1 MGHSVV
7 GPCVSG
13 DWERVVGSA
22 TCCLPDESDLTLRSR
37 IPLTVIGGFLGA
49 GKTTL
54 LNYWLRE
61 SRGKRFAV
69 LVNDFGAIN
78 IDAALIASADSD
90 TIALTNGCVCC
101 SIGDDLSQALIRV
114 LDASPPFDGIV
125 IEASGVSD
133 PWRIAQIGL
142 AEPGLS
148 LDGVIVLLD
157 AQALADNLANP
168 LLRDSIERPLA
179 HADLVVLNKVDLADD
194 AALETARD
202 WIRRNAPSVHCC
214 ETTNAEIALP
224 LLSGAHLTSESNT
237 APPHDC
243 HEHCEHPEHAH
254 SSVAHDQ
261 QFATW
266 SCAPSRVY
274 SLVDVKAW
282 LKAPPAGVLRLKG
295 FVETQE
301 YGWSEVQFSGR
312 TGSVRRALASPA
324 NPRTAAL
331 VAIGLNGSLPVA
343 ALISYWT

>member
-1 MGHSVV
+1 M
-7 GPCVSG
+7 
-13 DWERVVGSA
+13 
-22 TCCLPDESDLTLRSR
+22 TLRSR

-61 SRGKRFAV
+61 ARGKRFAV

-78 IDAALIASADSD
+78 IDAALIASADGD
-90 TIALTNGCVCC
+90 TISLTNGCVCC
-101 SIGDDLSQALIRV
+101 SIGDDLSQALIRI
-114 LDASPPFDGIV
+114 LEASQPFDGIV

-168 LLRDSIERPLA
+168 LIRDSIERPLA

-202 WIRRNAPSVHCC
+202 WIRRTAPTVHCC

-224 LLSGAHLTSESNT
+224 LLSGAHITLTSITS
-237 APPHDC
+237 PLHDC
-243 HEHCEHPEHAH
+243 HEHCEHEHAH
-254 SSVAHDQ
+254 SSGAHDQ

-266 SCAPSRVY
+266 SCAPSRVH
-274 SLVDVKAW
+274 SLADIKDW
-282 LKAPPAGVLRLKG
+282 LKAPPAGMLRLKG
-295 FVETQE
+295 FVQTQE

-324 NPRTAAL
+324 KPHTAAL
-331 VAIGLNGSLPVA
+331 VAIGLNGLLPVV
-343 ALISYWT
+343 ALNSFWT

>member
-1 MGHSVV
+1 
-7 GPCVSG
+7 
-13 DWERVVGSA
+13 
-22 TCCLPDESDLTLRSR
+22 LTLRSR

-78 IDAALIASADSD
+78 IDAALIASADGD

-101 SIGDDLSQALIRV
+101 SIGDDLSQAMIRV
-114 LDASPPFDGIV
+114 LDAPQPFDGIV

-168 LLRDSIERPLA
+168 VLRDSIERPLA
-179 HADLVVLNKVDLADD
+179 HADLAVLNKVDLADD

-202 WIRRNAPSVHCC
+202 WIRRTAPAVHCC

-224 LLSGAHLTSESNT
+224 LLSGAHITLPSNT
-237 APPHDC
+237 SLRHDGN
-243 HEHCEHPEHAH
+243 EHCDHHAHAH
-254 SSVAHDQ
+254 SPVAHDQ

-266 SCAPSRVY
+266 SCAPKKIY
-274 SLVDVKAW
+274 SVADIKHW
-282 LKAPPAGVLRLKG
+282 LIAPPAGVLRLKG
-295 FVETQE
+295 YLQTHE
-301 YGWSEVQFSGR
+301 YGWSEVQFSGH
-312 TGSVRRALASPA
+312 TGSVRRAIASSTNA
-324 NPRTAAL
+324 HTAAL

-343 ALISYWT
+343 ALNSFWT

>member
-1 MGHSVV
+1 
-7 GPCVSG
+7 
-13 DWERVVGSA
+13 
-22 TCCLPDESDLTLRSR
+22 
-37 IPLTVIGGFLGA
+37 
-49 GKTTL
+49 
-54 LNYWLRE
+54 
-61 SRGKRFAV
+61 V

-78 IDAALIASADSD
+78 IDAALIASADGD

-101 SIGDDLSQALIRV
+101 SIGDDLSQALIRA
-114 LDASPPFDGIV
+114 LDAPQPFDGIV

-142 AEPGLS
+142 AVPGLS

-179 HADLVVLNKVDLADD
+179 HADLAVLNKVDLADD

-224 LLSGAHLTSESNT
+224 LLSGAHITLTSDTS
-237 APPHDC
+237 PLHDC
-243 HEHCEHPEHAH
+243 NEHCDHHAHAH
-254 SSVAHDQ
+254 SPVAHDQ

-266 SCAPSRVY
+266 SCAPKKIY
-274 SLVDVKAW
+274 SVADIKHW
-282 LKAPPAGVLRLKG
+282 LIAPPAGVLRLKG
-295 FVETQE
+295 YLQTHE
-301 YGWSEVQFSGR
+301 YGWSEVQFSGH
-312 TGSVRRALASPA
+312 TGSVRRAIASSTNA
-324 NPRTAAL
+324 HTAAL

-343 ALISYWT
+343 ALNSFWT

>member
-1 MGHSVV
+1 MTA
-7 GPCVSG
+7 
-13 DWERVVGSA
+13 RN
-22 TCCLPDESDLTLRSR
+22 R

-78 IDAALIASADSD
+78 IDAALIASSSGD
-90 TIALTNGCVCC
+90 TIALTDGCVCC

-142 AEPGLS
+142 AEPGL
-148 LDGVIVLLD
+148 LMDGVIVLLD
-157 AQALADNLANP
+157 AHALADNLANP

-179 HADLVVLNKVDLADD
+179 HADLVVLNKVDLADG
-194 AALETARD
+194 AALESARN
-202 WIRRNAPSVHCC
+202 WIRRVAQNVHCC

-224 LLSGAHLTSESNT
+224 LLSGAHVTLTSDTS
-237 APPHDC
+237 PLHDC
-243 HEHCEHPEHAH
+243 HEHCDHHEHVH
-254 SSVAHDQ
+254 SQVAHDQ

-295 FVETQE
+295 FVQTQE

-324 NPRTAAL
+324 NRHTAAL
-331 VAIGLNGSLPVA
+331 VAIGLRA
-343 ALISYWT
+343 ALPRSALDAFWRGA

>member
-1 MGHSVV
+1 M
-7 GPCVSG
+7 
-13 DWERVVGSA
+13 
-22 TCCLPDESDLTLRSR
+22 TLRSR

-69 LVNDFGAIN
+69 LINDFGAIN
-78 IDAALIASADSD
+78 IDAALIASADGD

-114 LDASPPFDGIV
+114 LDAPQPFDGIV

-214 ETTNAEIALP
+214 ETSNAEIALP
-224 LLSGAHLTSESNT
+224 LLSGAHITLTSATS
-237 APPHDC
+237 PSHDC
-243 HEHCEHPEHAH
+243 HEHCVHEHVH
-254 SSVAHDQ
+254 SSIAHDQ

-266 SCAPSRVY
+266 SCAPTRVY
-274 SLVDVKAW
+274 SLADIKLW

-295 FVETQE
+295 FVQTQE
-301 YGWSEVQFSGR
+301 YGWSEVQFSGH
-312 TGSVRRALASPA
+312 TGSVRRAIASSTNA
-324 NPRTAAL
+324 HTAAL

-343 ALISYWT
+343 ALNSFWT